1 MRSTK
6 NIKAIEGK
14 YDSLSHY
21 GLNDA
26 IALVKEMK
34 YSKFDESIDNA
45 INIKVN
51 PRRVDLSKPR

>member
-34 YSKFDESIDNA
+34 YSFDESIDLA
-45 INIKVN
+45 LI
-51 PRRVDLSKPR
+51 

>member
-26 IALVKEMK
+26 IALVKELK
-34 YSKFDESIDNA
+34 YSRFE
-45 INIKVN
+45 KV
-51 PRRVDLSKPR
+51 LI